1 MNLDVKDSKLRKI
14 NEVSI
19 HEQMKGFHIPAC
31 MAQEQ
36 AKSEAA
42 AAAKTAQTNNANK
55 AWNQHSKHFIS
66 LNNNYNS
73 NKTSNI

>member
-1 MNLDVKDSKLRKI
+1 MVPCMNLDVNDSMLRKT
-14 NEVSI
+14 NEVSS
-19 HEQMKGFHIPAC
+19 HEKMKGLHITAC

-55 AWNQHSKHFIS
+55 A
-66 LNNNYNS
+66 
-73 NKTSNI
+73 